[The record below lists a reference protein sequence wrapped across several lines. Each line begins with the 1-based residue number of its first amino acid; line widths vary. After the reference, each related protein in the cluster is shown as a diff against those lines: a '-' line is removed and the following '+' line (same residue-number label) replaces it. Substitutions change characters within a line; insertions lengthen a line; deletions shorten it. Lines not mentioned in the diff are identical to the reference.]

1 MIAKPSVETLLKGAD
16 NRYELV
22 IAISKRARQIVD
34 GNEPMINTE
43 ETSNVTISSLEFE
56 QKKYKINRQIV

>member
-1 MIAKPSVETLLKGAD
+1 MIAKPSVETLLNGAD

-56 QKKYKINRQIV
+56 QKKYKIKK